1 MKKDKQQMINYIVE
15 MLQNESPEKI
25 HELLVFIRTYLKK

>member
-15 MLQNESPEKI
+15 MLQKESPEKI
-25 HELLVFIRTYLKK
+25 HEETVINSV

>member
-15 MLQNESPEKI
+15 MLQKESTEKI

>member
-15 MLQNESPEKI
+15 MLQKESQEKI